1 MKIDLPQAFEDEAKL
16 FTERLSSEVTGPMPL
31 PELPGVPA
39 LPLGILPDAFQS
51 WVRDAADRAR
61 FAPDFMA
68 VVAMVSLGSVI
79 GRKAGIRLKRHDDWV
94 EHGNVWGALVGTP
107 AALKSPAKREGE
119 RLLKV
124 LQARA
129 DDDHQIA
136 SLEAERA
143 DREWALRFDA
153 RKKQAAK
160 TLAKNPDAE
169 IDLAGEDKPEAP
181 KARTYWTSN
190 CNIASLGVLLADNPQ
205 GLLIERDELSSL
217 LISLENEQNA
227 DMRGLL
233 LSAWSGRE
241 GYRFDRILRG
251 TTVISR
257 AAVSLIGAIQPGPL
271 TRYVRQAF
279 TGEKADG
286 LLQRFQ
292 LTVWPDQ
299 TPFQYVDRRPNL
311 EARHEAQLV
320 FDRADGLPLSEESPL
335 TFGLNDEAQE
345 CFQVWLTDFMTQQRA
360 EVRGGPLAAHLG
372 KFPGLL
378 GKLAL
383 SLHLA
388 DEADREQVSLR
399 TIEKAMGWLS
409 YLEGHAY
416 RVYHSVAHPE
426 TQAAELLLARL
437 RRGDLGNL
445 FKARDVY
452 RKNWQGLSDSKAVRQ
467 ACRLLVDYGW
477 IFERDDPDAKSGGR
491 PSDPLY
497 ILNPRATL

>member
-1 MKIDLPQAFEDEAKL
+1 MKIDLPQAFEDEA
-16 FTERLSSEVTGPMPL
+16 ERFCERPSSEVAGPTPL
-31 PELPGVPA
+31 PQLPEVPS

-51 WVRDAADRAR
+51 WVQDAADRAR

-68 VVAMVSLGSVI
+68 AVAMVSLGSVI
-79 GRKAGIRLKRHDDWV
+79 GRKAGIKLKRHDDWV
-94 EHGNVWGALVGTP
+94 EHGNVWGAMVGTP
-107 AALKSPAKREGE
+107 ATLKSPAKREGE

-129 DDDHQIA
+129 DDEHQIA

-143 DREWALRFDA
+143 DLQWALRFDA
-153 RKKQAAK
+153 SKKQAAK
-160 TLAKNPDAE
+160 TLAKNPDAA
-169 IDLAGEDKPEAP
+169 IDLAGGDKPEAP

-190 CNIASLGVLLADNPQ
+190 ANIASLGVLLADNPQ

-251 TTVISR
+251 TTVIPR
-257 AAVSLIGAIQPGPL
+257 AAVSLIGGIQPGPL

-292 LTVWPDQ
+292 LIVWPDQ
-299 TPFQYVDRRPNL
+299 TRFEYIDRRPNH
-311 EARHEAQLV
+311 EARHQAQLV
-320 FDRADGLPLSEESPL
+320 FDRADALPLLESPL
-335 TFGLNDEAQE
+335 TFRLNDEAQE
-345 CFQVWLTDFMTQQRA
+345 CFQGWLTDFMTQQRA
-360 EVRGGPLAAHLG
+360 EFQGGPLAAHLG
-372 KFPGLL
+372 KYPGLL

-388 DEADREQVSLR
+388 DDPDKDQVSLR
-399 TIEKAMGWLS
+399 TIEKALGWLN
-409 YLEGHAY
+409 YLLPHAE
-416 RVYHSVAHPE
+416 RVYHAAEHPE

-445 FKARDVY
+445 FKARDAY
-452 RKNWQGLSDSKAVRQ
+452 RKNWQGLSDSRAVRQ
-467 ACRLLVDYGW
+467 ACRLLADYGW
-477 IFERDDPDAKSGGR
+477 ILERDDPDAKSGGR